1 MTESQKEPVL
11 VGQVHLALYS
21 DGRIDVQNYGTA
33 DVQCTL
39 LTLVS
44 DIVRKFAWDI
54 IMKKSPSIIKPV
66 ME

>member
-1 MTESQKEPVL
+1 MVEEKKEPVL

-21 DGRIDVQNYGTA
+21 DGRVDVQNFGTA

-44 DIVRKFAWDI
+44 DIVRKFTWDI
-54 IMKKSPSIIKPV
+54 IMKKSPSIIKPGV
-66 ME
+66 K